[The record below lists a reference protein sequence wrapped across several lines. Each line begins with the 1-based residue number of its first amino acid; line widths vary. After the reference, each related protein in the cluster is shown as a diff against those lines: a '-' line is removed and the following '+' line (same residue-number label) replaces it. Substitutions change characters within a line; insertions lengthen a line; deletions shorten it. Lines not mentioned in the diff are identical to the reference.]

1 MICLLGNSVSLKS
14 QTVSSVN
21 DLPLQL
27 SGSKGSNDTLVIYLS
42 GDGGWNEFNQ
52 RLVKS
57 FENKGYGVVVLNTQ
71 KYFWSEKSPD
81 EFARV
86 IEQISNYYLKGWN
99 KSSFIIVGY
108 SFGADVACFL
118 PGRISVELQKKIKKI
133 ALLSPSA
140 STDFVIRLGDMIG
153 TNENVNRK
161 YKVGPEISK
170 IGLPLVCIF
179 GVDEVMTI
187 KRTFQKT
194 KDHSIFELPG
204 DHQYN
209 QDFGLL
215 LKTIGI

>member
-1 MICLLGNSVSLKS
+1 MFGGNVCLKAQVE
-14 QTVSSVN
+14 SSVK

-27 SGSKGSNDTLVIYLS
+27 SGSKGSNDMLVIYLS

-52 RLVKS
+52 DLVKA
-57 FENKGYGVVVLNTQ
+57 FENKGYGVVVLNTR

-81 EFARV
+81 NFARV
-86 IEQISNYYLKGWN
+86 IEQISNFYLKEWN
-99 KSSFIIVGY
+99 KSSFILVGY
-108 SFGADVACFL
+108 SFGADVASFL
-118 PGRISVELQKKIKKI
+118 PGRISAELLKKIKKI
-133 ALLSPSA
+133 VLLSPSA

-153 TNENVNRK
+153 TSENVNRK

-170 IGLPLVCIF
+170 IGLPLICVF

-187 KRTFQKT
+187 KKTFQKT
-194 KDHSIFELPG
+194 KIHSIFELPG

-215 LKTIGI
+215 LKTIGM

>member
-1 MICLLGNSVSLKS
+1 M
-14 QTVSSVN
+14 
-21 DLPLQL
+21 QL
-27 SGSKGSNDTLVIYLS
+27 SGSKGSNGTLVIYLS

-52 RLVKS
+52 HMVKA
-57 FENKGYGVVVLNTQ
+57 FENKGYGVVAFNTR

-81 EFARV
+81 DFARDMDLV
-86 IEQISNYYLKGWN
+86 SNYYLKEWN

-108 SFGADVACFL
+108 SFGADVASFL
-118 PGRISVELQKKIKKI
+118 PGRMSVELQKKIKNI

-153 TNENVNRK
+153 GTENVNRK

-170 IGLPLVCIF
+170 IGLPVVCVF
-179 GVDEVMTI
+179 GLDEVMAL
-187 KRTFQKT
+187 KKTFQKT

-209 QDFGLL
+209 QDFDLIV
-215 LKTIGI
+215 KTIGM